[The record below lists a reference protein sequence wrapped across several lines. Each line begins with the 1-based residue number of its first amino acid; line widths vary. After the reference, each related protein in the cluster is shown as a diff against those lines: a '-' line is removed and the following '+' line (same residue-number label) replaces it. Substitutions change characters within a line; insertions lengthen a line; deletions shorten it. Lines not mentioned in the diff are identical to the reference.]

1 MIWACTAAYC
11 LSLLEMSLEQTTP
24 LQLFSASRQLLKRTT
39 RQMGR
44 VHKLGQRRIRRQ
56 AKQNQNFVY
65 EYDRAL
71 RGRGH
76 AELPMCVDL
85 IQALFV

>member
-1 MIWACTAAYC
+1 
-11 LSLLEMSLEQTTP
+11 
-24 LQLFSASRQLLKRTT
+24 
-39 RQMGR
+39 MGR

-65 EYDRAL
+65 EYDRTL

-76 AELPMCVDL
+76 AELPMCVVL